1 LSTKPRSDAGEHMI
15 ESDASAGGAPPT
27 VVDPLLGKVLNERFR
42 ILEAL
47 GSGGMGRVYKAIQ
60 TPLDRPVALKVLNPQ
75 YGQDKDPGFQRRF
88 FLEASVTAKLR
99 HPNTVTVIDYG
110 KAEDGI
116 YYIAME
122 YLEGQTLSQLLTQV
136 GPLPWPRALTIA
148 QQIARS
154 LREAHKIGL
163 IHRDLKPANVMVLNQ
178 ETDHDVV
185 KVLDFGLVKSF
196 MPDGGQ
202 FPADMSLTQA
212 GVILGSPQ
220 YMAPEQ
226 ARNIADPRSDVYSLG
241 VVLYQMLLGRPPFLA
256 EQSIDII
263 VKHLNEPPPAFSA
276 IWPNHTIPPEVEALV
291 MKCLA
296 KRPADRF
303 DSMDA
308 VLDSM
313 RRATATAG
321 VSGVFSGPRTF
332 SGSGLHS
339 VPLTGPIPA
348 PPSPSGASTVALDIS
363 VQEPEAGK
371 RRNSLPMALFG
382 GSVLIGVCVALVLAL
397 RTPSNPQPTLP
408 PPVLEAQPPV
418 AARPAPP
425 TPPPSEQP
433 AANTPAPALEAI
445 LPPETEEEAAPESPV
460 AAEPQPTL
468 VRFLIASE
476 PSGARV
482 LHAGKSL
489 GETPVELQVP
499 ADSAGNASAELT
511 FELTGYPRTTV
522 TVQAAGPEVR
532 FTQRL
537 KKKSSR
543 PKQPGSV
550 GYKDDPYQ

>member
-1 LSTKPRSDAGEHMI
+1 MI

-27 VVDPLLGKVLNERFR
+27 VVDPLLGKVLNERFK

-47 GSGGMGRVYKAIQ
+47 GSGGMGRVYKAMQ
-60 TPLDRPVALKVLNPQ
+60 APLDRPVALKVLNPQ

-88 FLEASVTAKLR
+88 FLEASVTARLR

-110 KAEDGI
+110 KTDDGI

-122 YLEGQTLSQLLTQV
+122 YLEGQTLSQLLTQM
-136 GPLPWPRALTIA
+136 GPLPWARALNIA

-163 IHRDLKPANVMVLNQ
+163 IHRDLKPANVMILNQ

-196 MPDGGQ
+196 IPDGGQ
-202 FPADMSLTQA
+202 FPADVSLTQA

-226 ARNIADPRSDVYSLG
+226 ARNISDPRGDVYSLG
-241 VVLYQMLLGRPPFLA
+241 VVLYQMLLGRPPFHA

-276 IWPNHTIPPEVEALV
+276 LWPNHTIPPEVEALV

-308 VLDSM
+308 VLESM
-313 RRATATAG
+313 RRASANG
-321 VSGVFSGPRTF
+321 GISGVFTGPRSFPGVGNT
-332 SGSGLHS
+332 G
-339 VPLTGPIPA
+339 PLTGPISPPA
-348 PPSPSGASTVALDIS
+348 SALSPSGASTVALDIS
-363 VQEPEAGK
+363 VEEPEARK
-371 RRNSLPMALFG
+371 RRNSLAMALFG
-382 GSVLIGVCVALVLAL
+382 GSVLLGVGVALVLAL
-397 RTPSNPQPTLP
+397 RSPTPSP
-408 PPVLEAQPPV
+408 PPVLPPPAQQPV
-418 AARPAPP
+418 ATAPVPPPPAPVQETAPAFKALTPESNAEPVPEELVPNAQKPP
-425 TPPPSEQP
+425 TE
-433 AANTPAPALEAI
+433 TAPALPA
-445 LPPETEEEAAPESPV
+445 
-460 AAEPQPTL
+460 Q

-482 LHAGKSL
+482 THAGRKL
-489 GETPVELQVP
+489 GQTPLELKLP
-499 ADSAGNASAELT
+499 ADDAGRASAELT
-511 FELTGYPRTTV
+511 FELAGYPRATV
-522 TVQAAGPEVR
+522 TAEGEGPEVR
-532 FTQRL
+532 FTHKL

-543 PKQPGSV
+543 PKSSGSR

>member
-1 LSTKPRSDAGEHMI
+1 MI
-15 ESDASAGGAPPT
+15 ESDASAGTPPPN
-27 VVDPLLGKVLNERFR
+27 VVDPLLGKILNERFKV
-42 ILEAL
+42 IETL
-47 GSGGMGRVYKAIQ
+47 GAGGMGRVYKAMQ
-60 TPLDRPVALKVLNPQ
+60 QPLDRPVALKVLNPQ

-110 KAEDGI
+110 KTEDGI

-154 LREAHKIGL
+154 VREAHKIGL

-196 MPDGGQ
+196 LPDNGQ
-202 FPADMSLTQA
+202 VPADVSLTQA

-303 DSMDA
+303 DSMDG
-308 VLDSM
+308 VLDSI
-313 RRATATAG
+313 RRASANAG
-321 VSGVFSGPRTF
+321 VSGVFSGPRSFTGMHGTGAH
-332 SGSGLHS
+332 SG
-339 VPLTGPIPA
+339 PLTGPVA
-348 PPSPSGASTVALDIS
+348 SPSSGSGASTMSLDIS
-363 VQEPEAGK
+363 VEEPNARK

-382 GSVLIGVCVALVLAL
+382 GSVLLGVGVVLMLAL
-397 RTPSNPQPTLP
+397 RTPSAPAPVVLPLEPQL
-408 PPVLEAQPPV
+408 PV
-418 AARPAPP
+418 ASKPVTPTPEVVAKAEPEKTEARPAEP
-425 TPPPSEQP
+425 
-433 AANTPAPALEAI
+433 PAP
-445 LPPETEEEAAPESPV
+445 
-460 AAEPQPTL
+460 AEPQPSL
-468 VRFLIASE
+468 VRFVIASE

-482 LHAGKSL
+482 MHAGRSL
-489 GETPVELQVP
+489 GETPLELQVP
-499 ADSAGNASAELT
+499 ADEQGHARAELT
-511 FELTGYPRTTV
+511 FELAGYPRATV
-522 TVQAAGPEVR
+522 TAEGEGPEVR
-532 FTQRL
+532 FTHRL

-543 PKQPGSV
+543 PRKSEGSV